1 MNNVTVIKDEHT
13 NIQEVAAKKIKL
25 KGDDFKN
32 LQLEGEK
39 YEVEKSV
46 EVEKEV
52 VVEEKKEI
60 EPVKEE
66 KIEVKEKEVPSYV
79 PHYNDDSKDYEI
91 DEEKLKQK
99 IAGNYGN
106 LVSHDKK
113 VEKKPEVEKPKK
125 ITEGEYEKLLQSNLT
140 IMSPKLKMFE
150 KVYVGK
156 HDRLTK
162 AKAEQSRLADLFQ
175 KLSGEEQ
182 VAKSLKETI
191 EKRLEQMNRK
201 ELFTYLDG
209 KSGEDTSIVEAA
221 SLVDEALKNY
231 FNVNKGSL
239 KELNGKLE
247 QLDNQKKKID
257 SEEKQVRAEISAASN
272 DLNKYMTSSE
282 PLLLEII
289 KIDSQYQDAEKETD
303 KAIKDEYN
311 ALIDEEGIG
320 EEVQVNSLET
330 GEQVSVSNAMEN
342 FKKVTAVTSNG
353 DKILGDNFENQMNI
367 GRVA

>member
-13 NIQEVAAKKIKL
+13 NIQEVAVKKIKL

-46 EVEKEV
+46 EVKEE

-60 EPVKEE
+60 EPVKE

-79 PHYNDDSKDYEI
+79 PNYNDDSKDYVI
-91 DEEKLKQK
+91 DEEKLKEK

-113 VEKKPEVEKPKK
+113 VEKKPEEEKPKK
-125 ITEGEYEKLLQSNLT
+125 ISEVEFEKLLQTSLT
-140 IMSPKLKMFE
+140 IMSPKMKMFE
-150 KVYVGK
+150 KVYNEK

-191 EKRLEQMNRK
+191 EKRLELMNKK
-201 ELFTYLDG
+201 ELFAYLDG
-209 KSGEDTSIVEAA
+209 KSGEDNSIVEAA

-239 KELNGKLE
+239 KELIGKLE
-247 QLDNQKKKID
+247 QLDSQKKKID
-257 SEEKQVRAEISAASN
+257 NEEKQVRSEISAAST
-272 DLNKYMTSSE
+272 DLNKYMTASE
-282 PLLLEII
+282 PLLNEMI

-303 KAIKDEYN
+303 KAIKQEYE
-311 ALIDEEGIG
+311 ALVDEEKIG

-330 GEQVSVSNAMEN
+330 EEQVSVSNAMEN

-353 DKILGDNFENQMNI
+353 EMIIGNNNQEEIMNSR
-367 GRVA
+367 RVA